1 MEYLREFK
9 VTFYSDS
16 NIASSTKEFDL
27 EDYEDVEEMLEDIE
41 NVIKIIKSK
50 GVLRAF

>member
-16 NIASSTKEFDL
+16 NKDTCTKEFNL
-27 EDYEDVEEMLEDIE
+27 EDYDTTEEMIEDIE
-41 NVIKIIKSK
+41 SLLKMIKNR
-50 GVLRAF
+50 GVLESF